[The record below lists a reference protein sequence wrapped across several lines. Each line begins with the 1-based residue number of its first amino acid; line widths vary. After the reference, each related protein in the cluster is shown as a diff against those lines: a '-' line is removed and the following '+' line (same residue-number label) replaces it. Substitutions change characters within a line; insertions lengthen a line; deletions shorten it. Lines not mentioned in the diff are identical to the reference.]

1 MALGAQQQVEFSRL
15 VLPETLSEDQS
26 LRRIEAREYER
37 KALAVRFGLLSLDRL
52 EATLQLWRPRPGRLI
67 RVTGHFEAE
76 VTQACVISLEPVS
89 GRVSEEVSLVF
100 SVRRGPDKE
109 PRHVDVP
116 VEGEDA
122 PEAIGPQG
130 LDLGETV
137 AQLLAMAL
145 EPYPRAPGVGLA
157 QDEWGRD
164 EAAEETSGGVFAQLE
179 VLKRKQ

>member
-15 VLPETLSEDQS
+15 VSPETLSEEQS
-26 LRRIEAREYER
+26 LRRIEATEDER
-37 KALAVRFGLLSLDRL
+37 KALAARFGLLSLDRL

-76 VTQACVISLEPVS
+76 VIQACVVSLEPVS
-89 GRVSEEVSLVF
+89 GLVSEAVAVAFTVE
-100 SVRRGPDKE
+100 RGSSTE
-109 PRHVDVP
+109 PRQVDVP

-137 AQLLAMAL
+137 AQLLSMAL
-145 EPYPRAPGVGLA
+145 EPYPRAPGVRLT
-157 QDEWGRD
+157 QDKWGRD
-164 EAAEETSGGVFAQLE
+164 AVEEETTGGIFAQLE